1 MYQLELKNLN
11 SFEHWIDRREER
23 RDKKVDQLDQDDQ
36 DKKTEKKMW
45 MIFLW
50 DNVKTYLSQL
60 NSR

>member
-11 SFEHWIDRREER
+11 SVEHWIDWGEER

-36 DKKTEKKMW
+36 DKKTEKKMS